1 MSTVTTSTAAELDR
15 QRERDA
21 PARGHARLLPIVPVR
36 AEGMTVHGA
45 DGRVYLDC
53 LAGAGALALGH
64 NHPATVEAI
73 RRVLDSGAPLYA
85 ADDLAS
91 PVKDEFTEALLG
103 ILPPELAKDARVQ
116 FCGTS
121 GADAVAAALELA
133 RTATGN
139 TGVVAF
145 TASHHGMST
154 SATRLPFPQD
164 YRCPYSV
171 GGIGG
176 VRIATEQLRRSLT
189 PAGLDSGLTSPAA
202 LIVEPV
208 QDEGGVIPAPAEWL
222 RHVRAET
229 AAHDVVLIAD
239 ETQTGL
245 GRTGELWGVDHAGIV
260 PDVMV
265 LPKAVGGG
273 LPLAAMV
280 YRGELAWA
288 EGAHAGTFAGQ
299 QLAMAA
305 GAATIKYVLEHDLA
319 TGARKIGERMRAAFE
334 DAAREVPAIG
344 DVRGR
349 GLMIGVE
356 VVDPD
361 GAVDALGAR
370 AAAPGLARK
379 VRTAAME
386 RGLLV
391 ELGGRRG
398 AVVRLLPPLTITDA
412 EADRVVAILID
423 AMVAAQQQ
431 LPRLRTKTQGPKP
444 DGAMS
449 DCAMSDG
456 ATPHGLKPRSVQD
469 APAAEDGRC
478 DTPASRIGRG

>member
-1 MSTVTTSTAAELDR
+1 MSTVTTSTAADSDR
-15 QRERDA
+15 QREREA
-21 PARGHARLLPIVPVR
+21 SARGHARLLPIVPVR
-36 AEGMTVHGA
+36 AQGMTVHGA

-64 NHPATVEAI
+64 NHPVTVEAI
-73 RRVLDSGAPLYA
+73 RRVLDSGAPLHA
-85 ADDLAS
+85 PDDLAS
-91 PVKDEFTEALLG
+91 PIRDEFTDALVG

-121 GADAVAAALELA
+121 GADATAAALELA

-176 VRIATEQLRRSLT
+176 VRIAAEQLRLLLN
-189 PAGLDSGLTSPAA
+189 PADPGSGLTPPAA

-208 QDEGGVIPAPAEWL
+208 QDEGGVIPAPDEWL
-222 RHVRAET
+222 RCVRAET
-229 AAHDVVLIAD
+229 AAHGVVLIAD
-239 ETQTGL
+239 EVQTGL
-245 GRTGELWGVDHAGIV
+245 GRTGELWGVDHAGVV

-265 LPKAVGGG
+265 LPKAIGGG
-273 LPLAAMV
+273 LPLAAIV

-288 EGAHAGTFAGQ
+288 EGAHAGTFPGQ

-305 GAATIKYVLEHDLA
+305 GTATIKYVLEHDLA
-319 TGARKIGERMRAAFE
+319 TSARKIGERMRAAFE

-412 EADRVVAILID
+412 EADRVVAILVD

-431 LPRLRTKTQGPKP
+431 LPRLRAKTQGPKR
-444 DGAMS
+444 DGAKP
-449 DCAMSDG
+449 DCVP
-456 ATPHGLKPRSVQD
+456 PHGAKPHGVHD
-469 APAAEDGRC
+469 APVAEDGC
-478 DTPASRIGRG
+478 CGTPASQIGRG